1 MLSVLRGSFL
11 LLWLGRDRLG
21 GEERRGLRG
30 RPVEQV
36 ARFHEAAR
44 IRARPEDDHRDVVG
58 ALRQAQHGRQA
69 VAGLGDEPGLPA
81 RTSIAAAE
89 QVVGA
94 RNVIG
99 RLPPL

>member
-1 MLSVLRGSFL
+1 
-11 LLWLGRDRLG
+11 
-21 GEERRGLRG
+21 
-30 RPVEQV
+30 
-36 ARFHEAAR
+36 
-44 IRARPEDDHRDVVG
+44 VG